1 MIFMFICQS
10 MLDISLQMPLFHDSF
25 PCDIFSMLNNYD
37 NDISTNCI
45 TLISSNDILTPVLGY
60 LHPFSKWK

>member
-1 MIFMFICQS
+1 MIFMFNA
-10 MLDISLQMPLFHDSF
+10 LNAQMPLFHDSF

-45 TLISSNDILTPVLGY
+45 TLISSDDILTPVLGY
-60 LHPFSKWK
+60 LHPFSKGRVQKPQ